1 MGWNFNNLTFGVHV
15 QPWQLSLPG
24 KCTVMLSEPNFLVLA
39 LPQETP
45 DRPMDMP
52 ELNRKLHIWL
62 RVSDLGPRHLLI
74 RMAANCTMSGCAIFA
89 VDTLKSQKQTTSF
102 PENEQD

>member
-24 KCTVMLSEPNFLVLA
+24 KCTVMLSKPNFLELA

-89 VDTLKSQKQTTSF
+89 MDTLKSQKQTTSF